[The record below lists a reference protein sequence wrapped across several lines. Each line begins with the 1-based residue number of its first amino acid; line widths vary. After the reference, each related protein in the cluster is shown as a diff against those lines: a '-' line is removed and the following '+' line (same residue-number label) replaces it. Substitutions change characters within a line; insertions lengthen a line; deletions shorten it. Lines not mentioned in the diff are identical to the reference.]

1 MKNDIINFEPVAGYT
16 IKEAITKAISMA
28 RQNNKVVK
36 ATMNDIVIYVDQE
49 SQVQSI
55 FDLYQKLLNK
65 RYEDIQTKGK

>member
-36 ATMNDIVIYVDQE
+36 ATMNDIVIYINQE

-65 RYEDIQTKGK
+65 RYKDIQTKGK